1 MPRPNSL
8 CACGQEHI
16 VNRKRRLLAFVAA
29 GHSVQHGVLFCAD
42 VERWPRL
49 QEEQGVEGRHWK
61 ATKPTPMLFIQLG

>member
-1 MPRPNSL
+1 MARPNSL

-42 VERWPRL
+42 VERWPHL
-49 QEEQGVEGRHWK
+49 QEVQRADGFAWVP
-61 ATKPTPMLFIQLG
+61 TKPTPMLFIQLG